1 MILVVLDGFG
11 HAPPGPGNAIS
22 QARTPQWDTLWENCP
37 HTLLAAH
44 GEAVGLPEGVM
55 GNSEVGHLNL
65 GAGRVVHQPLV
76 LINRAIASGEFAVNP
91 VLVEAMRAAGER
103 GRIHLMGLVSDGGVH
118 SHLDHLLALIDMAGT
133 HRVKPLVHAFL
144 DGRDT
149 PPRSAGPY
157 LERVEEAL
165 TGVEGYIASL
175 HGRYWAMDRDNRWER
190 VQKAHRALMGE
201 ARFQAPSATEA
212 LEAAY
217 LRGEDDEFVK
227 PTLIC
232 PLGVPAGGPP
242 GGGPSSIEPG
252 DVCLFFNFRADRAR
266 QLSAALSQER
276 FEGFER
282 ADAGLVKLTT
292 LMEYDPDLRLPH
304 AYAKDQPALTLG
316 ELVSQAGLRQFR
328 CAETEK
334 YAHVTYFLNGGREE
348 PYPGEERRLIPSPKV
363 ATYDLRPEMSANQV
377 ARATV
382 KAIDSGSF
390 QLVVVNFANPDMV
403 GHSGHLGPVV
413 TAVETVDACLGD
425 ILEAARERR
434 EPCLVTSDHG
444 NSDRVLTDEG
454 ASHTYH
460 TLNPVPCVLSAPWE
474 PWSKATLRQADEEA
488 RPNLADVAPT
498 LLELLGLERPEAM
511 TGRSLLVDG
520 GA

>member
-1 MILVVLDGFG
+1 
-11 HAPPGPGNAIS
+11 
-22 QARTPQWDTLWENCP
+22 
-37 HTLLAAH
+37 
-44 GEAVGLPEGVM
+44 
-55 GNSEVGHLNL
+55 
-65 GAGRVVHQPLV
+65 
-76 LINRAIASGEFAVNP
+76 
-91 VLVEAMRAAGER
+91 
-103 GRIHLMGLVSDGGVH
+103 
-118 SHLDHLLALIDMAGT
+118 
-133 HRVKPLVHAFL
+133 
-144 DGRDT
+144 
-149 PPRSAGPY
+149 
-157 LERVEEAL
+157 
-165 TGVEGYIASL
+165 
-175 HGRYWAMDRDNRWER
+175 
-190 VQKAHRALMGE
+190 
-201 ARFQAPSATEA
+201 
-212 LEAAY
+212 
-217 LRGEDDEFVK
+217 
-227 PTLIC
+227 
-232 PLGVPAGGPP
+232 
-242 GGGPSSIEPG
+242 
-252 DVCLFFNFRADRAR
+252 
-266 QLSAALSQER
+266 
-276 FEGFER
+276 
-282 ADAGLVKLTT
+282 
-292 LMEYDPDLRLPH
+292 
-304 AYAKDQPALTLG
+304 
-316 ELVSQAGLRQFR
+316 
-328 CAETEK
+328 
-334 YAHVTYFLNGGREE
+334 VTYFLNGGREE